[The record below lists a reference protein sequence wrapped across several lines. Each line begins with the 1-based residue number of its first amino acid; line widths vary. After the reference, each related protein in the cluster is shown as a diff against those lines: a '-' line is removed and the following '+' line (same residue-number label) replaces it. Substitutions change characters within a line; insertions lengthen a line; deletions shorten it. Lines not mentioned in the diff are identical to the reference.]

1 MRINSIIFEEVSE
14 EKIAI
19 TIDLANKIWLE
30 TYPSFISLD
39 QINFMLKN
47 MYNKDVI
54 RNEIKNGVKWFLIKE
69 ISFIGFISYSL
80 NDSKNIKIMKF
91 YLLTEYQQKG
101 IGKKVFSFIKDLA
114 KNERIDKIILNVNR
128 YNVKAIQAYR
138 NWGLSIR
145 ESVDIIYGKYILND
159 YVMEYTI
166 NI

>member
-1 MRINSIIFEEVSE
+1 
-14 EKIAI
+14 
-19 TIDLANKIWLE
+19 
-30 TYPSFISLD
+30 
-39 QINFMLKN
+39 
-47 MYNKDVI
+47 
-54 RNEIKNGVKWFLIKE
+54 
-69 ISFIGFISYSL
+69 
-80 NDSKNIKIMKF
+80 
-91 YLLTEYQQKG
+91 
-101 IGKKVFSFIKDLA
+101 VFSFIKDLA

>member
-1 MRINSIIFEEVSE
+1 VKINSIILEEVSE
-14 EKIAI
+14 EKISI
-19 TIDLANKIWLE
+19 TIDLANEIWLE

-54 RNEIKNGVKWFLIKE
+54 LNEIKNGIKWFLIKE
-69 ISFIGFISYSL
+69 NSFIGFISYSL
-80 NDSKNIKIMKF
+80 NDTKNIKIMKF
-91 YLLTEYQQKG
+91 YILTEYQQQG

-138 NWGLSIR
+138 NWGLNIG

-166 NI
+166 NL